1 MIRDLDGVDRLRM
14 PDRLR
19 TYAAAGVGAVITLPP
34 AEARDWADAIDL
46 MGEIAQQR
54 DDAIAEARALRMELM
69 DLRAAQGR
77 QVSFR
82 VAVVVSIL
90 SAASV
95 HLVNVLMGGA

>member
-1 MIRDLDGVDRLRM
+1 MIRDLEGVERLNL

-19 TYAAAGVGAVITLPP
+19 TYAAAGVDAVFTLPP

-46 MGEIAQQR
+46 MADIAQQR
-54 DDAIAEARALRMELM
+54 NDAIAEARALRMELM

-82 VAVVVSIL
+82 VAVVVVML
-90 SAASV
+90 TAAAV
-95 HLVNVLMGGA
+95 HLVNVLMAAA